1 MQTLSSLLNANIL
14 KRKDGM
20 NKIDWTIPIAVLLNT
35 IASLLCSPHAGI
47 SLSNYHSTK
56 AIYAFFYPAGCYDI
70 VIFLVIHS
78 SRDLLLYWY

>member
-47 SLSNYHSTK
+47 SIFNYHSTK
-56 AIYAFFYPAGCYDI
+56 ATYTFFYLAYDI